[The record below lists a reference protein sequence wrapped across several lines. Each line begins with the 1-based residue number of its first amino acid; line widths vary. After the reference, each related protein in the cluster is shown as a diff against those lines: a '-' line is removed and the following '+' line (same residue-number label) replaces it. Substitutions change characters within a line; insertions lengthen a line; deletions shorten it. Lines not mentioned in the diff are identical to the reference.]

1 VAKGYQVK
9 QIVKECASGLNDKRP
24 KLIRLLKEE
33 KVTRIVVEQHD
44 RLTRFGFN
52 YLNEWMKYKG
62 CQIEVVNEAINDK
75 EDLMFEAKVF
85 FEKKL

>member
-1 VAKGYQVK
+1 
-9 QIVKECASGLNDKRP
+9 
-24 KLIRLLKEE
+24 
-33 KVTRIVVEQHD
+33 
-44 RLTRFGFN
+44 
-52 YLNEWMKYKG
+52 MKYKG